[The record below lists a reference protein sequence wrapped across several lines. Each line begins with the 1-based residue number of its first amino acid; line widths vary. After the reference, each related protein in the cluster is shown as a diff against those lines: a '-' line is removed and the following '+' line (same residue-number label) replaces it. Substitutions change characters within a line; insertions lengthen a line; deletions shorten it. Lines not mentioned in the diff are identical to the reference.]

1 MWLIKEVISSSQHQV
16 WTISGQYLCPLGEH
30 SKYEKRPIS
39 LLGAYTYLLG
49 EGGGGGMEHEAN
61 SHLLFP
67 SLQFG
72 SVYKVQFIDYLS
84 RLLVF

>member
-1 MWLIKEVISSSQHQV
+1 MRKGLSTCWEPTLIYWV
-16 WTISGQYLCPLGEH
+16 G
-30 SKYEKRPIS
+30 
-39 LLGAYTYLLG
+39 
-49 EGGGGGMEHEAN
+49 GGGGGMEHEAN

-72 SVYKVQFIDYLS
+72 SVCKVHSIDYLS